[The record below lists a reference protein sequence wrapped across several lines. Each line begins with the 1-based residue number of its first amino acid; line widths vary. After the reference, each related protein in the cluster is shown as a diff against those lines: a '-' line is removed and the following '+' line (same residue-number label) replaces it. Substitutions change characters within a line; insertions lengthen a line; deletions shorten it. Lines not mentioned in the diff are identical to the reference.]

1 MAYRL
6 APFAS
11 VSGLALDEPFLR
23 LLLREHRDLTLPRL
37 DHLWSYYR
45 NPTPAT
51 PVTLADR
58 ASGGQAVG
66 LPERITGHHPDA
78 PGDRREIVIEND
90 IAWRVQAMIDFMFGK
105 PIRFVSTAR
114 DESLRPAIN
123 AALERVFE
131 SSGGIALLQDAALLG
146 HVFGWVDL
154 LVSADTQ
161 GLRDL
166 SRGMARRED
175 PGWVADLDG
184 LLTIEAVDPRRG
196 FAITDPADARRILAY
211 VTHYEQRR
219 NAVESSS
226 WLERTLGRSDERR
239 ATVPVTRILTADL
252 WQHYERE
259 RLIATGETPWTGG
272 RVPVAHIQNTAEPWR
287 WEGLGEVE
295 PLIPLQDELNTRLS
309 DRANR
314 VTMQCFKMYLA
325 KGIDGFDKVPIAPGQ
340 VWSTDNPDATVQAFG
355 GDASSPSEDAH
366 IQQIREAL
374 DKVSGVPPVA
384 GGVVQGKIGNL
395 SSATALRV
403 TLMSVLAK
411 TARKR
416 VTYGRGLQE
425 VCGLILAALDH
436 AGVLRTS
443 ASDRG
448 VRIEWPDP
456 IPTDDRERVLAAEG
470 KARLG
475 VPAER
480 VLSELGYSETDAGV
494 E

>member
-6 APFAS
+6 APFVSA
-11 VSGLALDEPFLR
+11 SGLALEEPFLH

-45 NPTPAT
+45 NPT
-51 PVTLADR
+51 LANH
-58 ASGGQAVG
+58 AEGTSIGQAVG
-66 LPERITGHHPDA
+66 LPDRITGHHPDA
-78 PGDRREIVIEND
+78 PADRREIVIEND
-90 IAWRVQAMIDFMFGK
+90 IAWRVQSMIDFMFGK
-105 PIRFVSTAR
+105 PIRLVSNAR
-114 DESLRPAIN
+114 DESLRPAVN
-123 AALERVFE
+123 AALERVIE
-131 SSGGIALLQDAALLG
+131 SSGGIALFQDAALLG

-154 LVSADTQ
+154 LVSADIQ

-166 SRGMARRED
+166 ARATSRRD
-175 PGWVADLDG
+175 PADFTWTANLDG

-239 ATVPVTRILTADL
+239 VTVPVTRILSADL

-259 RLIATGETPWTGG
+259 RLVATGETPWMGG

-425 VCGLILAALDH
+425 VCGLILAALDY

-443 ASDRG
+443 AADRG

-456 IPTDDRERVLAAEG
+456 IPTDDREKVLAAEG

-475 VPAER
+475 VPTER